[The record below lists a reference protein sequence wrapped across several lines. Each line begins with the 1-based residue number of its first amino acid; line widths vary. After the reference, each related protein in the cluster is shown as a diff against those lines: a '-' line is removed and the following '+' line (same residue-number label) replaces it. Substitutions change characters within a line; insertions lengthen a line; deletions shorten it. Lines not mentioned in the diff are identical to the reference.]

1 MVRKD
6 KHSLNKD
13 ISALSWVV
21 VESRNKQTISRNKI
35 AVQRIFKCHY
45 LHTNGTIGLLK
56 LGIWLWSS
64 ALSTTQL

>member
-21 VESRNKQTISRNKI
+21 VE
-35 AVQRIFKCHY
+35 
-45 LHTNGTIGLLK
+45 TNRQFQETK
-56 LGIWLWSS
+56 SVS
-64 ALSTTQL
+64 